1 MRKHIIFDDMTQCT
15 ETDVERLK
23 ALASKQR
30 LEQAMR
36 YKHLFGQWA
45 CLKSYEMLLQLLYSS
60 QTTESVYVPHDK
72 NTDFLCHSDSKPIEV
87 GNDRHDKTTD
97 FVCHQDG
104 KPIEGE
110 NNRHDK
116 NTDFVCS
123 PDGKP
128 IEYGNNRYSR
138 PIGLEDNRQGRPI
151 GLEDNR
157 QGKLIESAGIRYGKE
172 IEFEYNEYGKPRLTE
187 EWAERMQT
195 PFRFFSISHCK
206 EGIAVAVSE
215 HETGI
220 DIESRTR
227 RISDGLAER
236 VMNEQEQHHIA
247 THPDPQTAFIE
258 LWTKKEAVLKLRG
271 TGIIDDMRDVL
282 TGNEHIETHV
292 YDTYIV
298 SIASV

>member
-60 QTTESVYVPHDK
+60 QTTESAYDRHDK
-72 NTDFLCHSDSKPIEV
+72 TSDFVCSPYGKPIEV
-87 GNDRHDKTTD
+87 GNDRHDNT
-97 FVCHQDG
+97 
-104 KPIEGE
+104 
-110 NNRHDK
+110 
-116 NTDFVCS
+116 TDFVCS

-138 PIGLEDNRQGRPI
+138 PIE
-151 GLEDNR
+151 LEDNR

-292 YDTYIV
+292 YNTYIV

>member
-1 MRKHIIFDDMTQCT
+1 
-15 ETDVERLK
+15 
-23 ALASKQR
+23 
-30 LEQAMR
+30 MR

-72 NTDFLCHSDSKPIEV
+72 
-87 GNDRHDKTTD
+87 TTD

-104 KPIEGE
+104 KSIEVGDDRHGQTSDLVCHQDDKPIEGE

-138 PIGLEDNRQGRPI
+138 PIE
-151 GLEDNR
+151 LEDNR
-157 QGKLIESAGIRYGKE
+157 QGKEIERAGIRYGKE

-236 VMNEQEQHHIA
+236 VMNEQEQYHIA
-247 THPDPQTAFIE
+247 THPDPKTAFIE

-282 TGNEHIETHV
+282 TGNEHIETLL
-292 YDTYIV
+292 YDKYVV
-298 SIASV
+298 SIASRL